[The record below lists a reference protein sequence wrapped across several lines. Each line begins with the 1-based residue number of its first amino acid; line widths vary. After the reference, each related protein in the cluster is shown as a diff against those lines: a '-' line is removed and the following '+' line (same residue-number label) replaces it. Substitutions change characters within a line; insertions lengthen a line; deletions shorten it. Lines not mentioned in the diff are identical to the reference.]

1 MVFAG
6 HADVGQGS
14 MNKASELRI
23 RGMERVTVTGIEPAL
38 SAWEVV
44 PSGALRCPE
53 LRSWLSDGDREI
65 PVLTGVNGT
74 LMARRATLGK

>member
-38 SAWEVV
+38 SAWEA
-44 PSGALRCPE
+44 GRLRLLRALIC
-53 LRSWLSDGDREI
+53 
-65 PVLTGVNGT
+65 
-74 LMARRATLGK
+74 